1 MCDLKKHIDEHP
13 LPHGF
18 FKSRRRRLPEQ
29 GGRHHTLPEALT
41 PERDAFNYVHSHRRL
56 CIDRAFARL
65 LYARFTVLRDGLN
78 KELVNVYA
86 TITACCVIHNII
98 YIININICK
107 DPGNTSAQAGEGW
120 SGLVQYWLQC
130 TAMYTVQRRHYDYDY

>member
-1 MCDLKKHIDEHP
+1 MCDLKKHLDEHP

-56 CIDRAFARL
+56 CIERAFGL
-65 LYARFTVLRDGLN
+65 LYARFKVLAARWVEQGTRQRLRDYHCL
-78 KELVNVYA
+78 L
-86 TITACCVIHNII
+86 CH
-98 YIININICK
+98 
-107 DPGNTSAQAGEGW
+107 P
-120 SGLVQYWLQC
+120 
-130 TAMYTVQRRHYDYDY
+130 

>member
-1 MCDLKKHIDEHP
+1 MSTLFLMGFSKAGDEGYLSKEGVITP
-13 LPHGF
+13 YP
-18 FKSRRRRLPEQ
+18 RRN
-29 GGRHHTLPEALT
+29 LT

-56 CIDRAFARL
+56 CIERAFGL
-65 LYARFTVLRDGLN
+65 LYARFKVLRDGLN

-130 TAMYTVQRRHYDYDY
+130 TAMYTVQRHYDYDY